1 MPNTRQ
7 SVLNHPFERAV
18 SLTTI
23 LNPATQRAIAE
34 VPDIDKAEVDRAV
47 HRARAAQ
54 QVWAAQP
61 IGYRATALRRIA
73 DAVRAE
79 MEVLAGLETDNVGKP
94 IADSRGEVAMV
105 ADTFDYYAGAVD
117 KLVGQS
123 IPVDG
128 GVDFTVREPLGVVG
142 VIAPWNFPLA
152 IASWKIAPALACGNA
167 VIVKPAEITPL
178 STLKLAQII
187 EELDLPPGLLQ
198 VVTGP
203 GSVVG
208 AALTEHE
215 GVDKISF
222 TGSTATGKHIAR
234 VATGTLKRLTLEL
247 GGKSASVVF
256 ADADIETAAR
266 SSVGAVFGNTG
277 QDCCARS
284 RIYVQRPVFDQFV
297 KTFTEASREAIIGD
311 PRDPGTAM
319 GPLVSPEHLAKVTS
333 FLDEDI
339 EFVDAGI
346 APEGPG
352 NWFTPR
358 IAVAPPKEHRVVQEE
373 IFGPIASVIA
383 FDTEAEAIRE
393 ANDTIYGLSGSVW
406 TRDGAQAL
414 RVARGIRT
422 GSVSINSNTSVRIQ
436 TPFGGFKQSGLGRE
450 LGLAAL
456 DGYTETKNIFY
467 ATT

>member
-1 MPNTRQ
+1 M
-7 SVLNHPFERAV
+7 
-18 SLTTI
+18 TTI
-23 LNPATQRAIAE
+23 VNPATQERIAD
-34 VPDIDKAEVDRAV
+34 VPDVGAGEVDRAV
-47 HRARAAQ
+47 QRAVIAQ
-54 QVWAAQP
+54 QQWMSQP
-61 IGYRATALRRIA
+61 IRYRSRALHRIA
-73 DAVRAE
+73 DAVRANVE
-79 MEVLAGLETDNVGKP
+79 ILAGLETDNVGKP
-94 IADSRGEVAMV
+94 ITDSRGEVDMV

-128 GVDFTVREPLGVVG
+128 GIDFTVREPLGVVA

-152 IASWKIAPALACGNA
+152 IASWNIAPALACGNA

-178 STLKLAQII
+178 STLRLAAIV
-187 EELDLPPGLLQ
+187 EELDLPQGLLQ
-198 VVTGP
+198 VVTGR

-208 AALTEHE
+208 AALTEHAL
-215 GVDKISF
+215 VDKISF
-222 TGSTATGKHIAR
+222 TGSTDTGKQIAR

-256 ADADIETAAR
+256 NDADIEAAAR

-284 RIYVQRPVFDQFV
+284 RILVQRPVFDQFV
-297 KTFTEASREAIIGD
+297 KAFAEASQEATVGD
-311 PRDPGTAM
+311 PRDPATAL
-319 GPLVSPEHLAKVTS
+319 GPLVSKEHLAKVSS
-333 FLDEDI
+333 FLADDLDL
-339 EFVDAGI
+339 VTVGTT
-346 APEGPG
+346 PRGPG

-373 IFGPIASVIA
+373 VFGPIASVIP
-383 FDTEAEAIRE
+383 FDTEAEAVHE

-414 RVARGIRT
+414 RVAGAIRT

-436 TPFGGFKQSGLGRE
+436 TPFGGFKQSGMGRE

-456 DGYTETKNIFY
+456 DSYTETKNIFY
-467 ATT
+467 STT